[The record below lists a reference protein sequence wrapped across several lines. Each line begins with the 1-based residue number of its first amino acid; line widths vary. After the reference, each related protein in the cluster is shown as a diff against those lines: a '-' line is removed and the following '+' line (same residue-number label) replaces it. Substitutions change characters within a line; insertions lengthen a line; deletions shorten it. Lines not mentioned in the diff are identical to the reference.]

1 MCRNSTGR
9 GRGFTPAQ
17 INLTTSQVHDSEK
30 YSQAYRYLQ
39 PHPLWYYVTNRY
51 CVPSAGDPN
60 CPPEVKR
67 AKAVYHEI
75 EASTFVASFD
85 DDAVHD
91 AEVLDDMVESHG
103 GSTESSCASSPSPG
117 GVGDEA
123 QLRANSGESEH
134 SAEASEE
141 YTDCDAPCCIAE
153 APHGAGPAAFSA
165 STRNCTTLAPAK
177 QGASGGY
184 RTN

>member
-1 MCRNSTGR
+1 MALKNTRKPTGD
-9 GRGFTPAQ
+9 
-17 INLTTSQVHDSEK
+17 L
-30 YSQAYRYLQ
+30 
-39 PHPLWYYVTNRY
+39 
-51 CVPSAGDPN
+51 N

-85 DDAVHD
+85 DDAVND

-117 GVGDEA
+117 GVCDEA
-123 QLRANSGESEH
+123 QLRANSGECEH

-141 YTDCDAPCCIAE
+141 YTDCDVPCCIAK

-165 STRNCTTLAPAK
+165 STRNCATLTPAK
-177 QGASGGY
+177 QGSFGGY